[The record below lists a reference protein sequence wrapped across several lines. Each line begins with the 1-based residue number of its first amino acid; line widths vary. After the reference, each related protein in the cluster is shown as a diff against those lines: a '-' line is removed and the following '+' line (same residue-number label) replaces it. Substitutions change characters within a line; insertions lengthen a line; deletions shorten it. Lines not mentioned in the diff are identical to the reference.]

1 MTTKKLTRRQRI
13 LVATTLFGM
22 FFGAGN
28 LIFPVHLGQMAGS
41 NVIPAIIGF
50 IITAVGI
57 PIFGVAAI
65 GVTHS
70 DGLQTLSG
78 KVGKGYGIFFTC
90 LLYLTI
96 GPLFAIPRCATVS
109 FTTGVSPM
117 LPEAAQ
123 PLALLLFSA
132 VFFAFV
138 LFFSLRPGK
147 ITVWIGKIINPVFLL
162 FLAVL
167 VIAALLKPGASISD
181 VAPTEPYAT
190 KTSAF
195 FSSFI
200 EGYGTMDAIAGLA
213 FGIVVIDVIRRMGV
227 DNDDAVAVDVLG
239 SGVLT
244 GLLMAVI
251 YVVTILM
258 GTQSR
263 GLFEISDNGGI
274 ALTQIAGHYFGG
286 VGQIILA
293 VTITFACLKTSIG
306 LVTSCSET
314 FVKMTHGKISYKL
327 WAIVFTL
334 FSFAV
339 SNVGLSAIIEYSIP
353 VLMLIYP
360 PATALIILAFAGKLF
375 RHDRAVYVST
385 MIFTWAAAIFD
396 FFKTLPAGVRTA
408 LRLDA
413 PVELAKRYL
422 PLFDLNLGWLLPA
435 VIGFVIGMVVV
446 LAEPAIHVLNK
457 QVEEVTNRT
466 VSKRSML
473 IALSVGVGLS
483 IGLSMLRMIL
493 GFSILYYL
501 IPGYIISIGLSFFV
515 PGMYTAIAFDSGG
528 VASGP
533 LTSSFILPLAIGACV
548 GLNGGDVSRVLT
560 DAFGIVAM
568 VAMTPLITI
577 QLLGFRAV
585 VAKRMRDNYAQKR
598 IVSAD
603 DEQIIYFR

>member
-1 MTTKKLTRRQRI
+1 MTVKKLTMRQKI
-13 LVATTLFGM
+13 LVAGTLFGM

-28 LIFPVHLGQMAGS
+28 LIFPVHLGQLAGR

-50 IITAVGI
+50 IVTAVGI

-65 GVTHS
+65 GITHS
-70 DGLQTLSG
+70 DGLQTLSS

-109 FTTGVSPM
+109 FTTGVAPM
-117 LPEAAQ
+117 LLDPSKEW
-123 PLALLLFSA
+123 LALLIFSA
-132 VFFAFV
+132 IFFAFV

-147 ITVWIGKIINPVFLL
+147 ITVWIGKIINPIFLL

-167 VIAALLKPGASISD
+167 VIAALTNPGASIAA
-181 VAPTEPYAT
+181 VEPVEAYAT
-190 KTSAF
+190 GTSSF

-213 FGIVVIDVIRRMGV
+213 FGIVVVDVIRRMGV

-239 SGVLT
+239 SGALT
-244 GLLMAVI
+244 GILMAVI
-251 YVVTILM
+251 YIVTILM

-314 FVKMTHGKISYKL
+314 FVKMTHGKLSYKA
-327 WAIVFTL
+327 WAILFTL

-360 PATALIILAFAGKLF
+360 PAIALIILAFIGKF
-375 RHDRAVYVST
+375 FHHDKAVYISV
-385 MIFTWAAAIFD
+385 MAFTWAAAIFD
-396 FFKTLPAGVRTA
+396 FMKTLPAGVQSS
-408 LRLDA
+408 LHLDRLVA
-413 PVELAKRYL
+413 FARQYL
-422 PLFDLNLGWLLPA
+422 PLFDLNLG
-435 VIGFVIGMVVV
+435 
-446 LAEPAIHVLNK
+446 
-457 QVEEVTNRT
+457 
-466 VSKRSML
+466 
-473 IALSVGVGLS
+473 
-483 IGLSMLRMIL
+483 
-493 GFSILYYL
+493 
-501 IPGYIISIGLSFFV
+501 
-515 PGMYTAIAFDSGG
+515 
-528 VASGP
+528 
-533 LTSSFILPLAIGACV
+533 
-548 GLNGGDVSRVLT
+548 
-560 DAFGIVAM
+560 
-568 VAMTPLITI
+568 
-577 QLLGFRAV
+577 
-585 VAKRMRDNYAQKR
+585 
-598 IVSAD
+598 
-603 DEQIIYFR
+603 

>member
-117 LPEAAQ
+117 LSEAAQ

-227 DNDDAVAVDVLG
+227 TNDDAIAEDVLS
-239 SGVLT
+239 SGLLT
-244 GLLMAVI
+244 GLLMALI
-251 YVVTILM
+251 YVVSILV
-258 GTQSR
+258 GAQSR
-263 GLFEISDNGGI
+263 GLFELSENGGV
-274 ALTQIAGHYFGG
+274 ALTQIAGHYLGG
-286 VGQIILA
+286 VGQLILA

-306 LVTSCSET
+306 LVTACAET
-314 FVKMTHGKISYKL
+314 FDKMTGGKFSYRG
-327 WAIVFTL
+327 WAILFTA

-339 SNVGLSAIIEYSIP
+339 SNVGLSAIINYSIP

-360 PATALIILAFAGKLF
+360 PAIALITLAFIGRF
-375 RHDRAVYVST
+375 FGHDRIVYIAV
-385 MIFTWAAAIFD
+385 MIPTWAAALFD
-396 FFKTLPAGVRTA
+396 FMKTLPGSAQAA
-408 LRLDA
+408 LHLDGLIRFA
-413 PVELAKRYL
+413 AANL
-422 PLFDLNLGWLLPA
+422 PLFDKNLGWLLPA
-435 VIGFVIGMVVV
+435 VIGFAIGM
-446 LAEPAIHVLNK
+446 IWH
-457 QVEEVTNRT
+457 
-466 VSKRSML
+466 
-473 IALSVGVGLS
+473 LS
-483 IGLSMLRMIL
+483 R
-493 GFSILYYL
+493 
-501 IPGYIISIGLSFFV
+501 PKN
-515 PGMYTAIAFDSGG
+515 AA
-528 VASGP
+528 A
-533 LTSSFILPLAIGACV
+533 A
-548 GLNGGDVSRVLT
+548 
-560 DAFGIVAM
+560 
-568 VAMTPLITI
+568 
-577 QLLGFRAV
+577 
-585 VAKRMRDNYAQKR
+585 
-598 IVSAD
+598 
-603 DEQIIYFR
+603 

>member
-1 MTTKKLTRRQRI
+1 MTVKKLTMRQKI
-13 LVATTLFGM
+13 LVAGTLFGM

-28 LIFPVHLGQMAGS
+28 LIFPVHLGQLAGQ

-50 IITAVGI
+50 IVTAVGI

-65 GVTHS
+65 GITHS
-70 DGLQTLSG
+70 DGLQTLSS

-109 FTTGVSPM
+109 FTTGVAPM
-117 LPEAAQ
+117 LLDPAKEW
-123 PLALLLFSA
+123 LALLIFSA
-132 VFFAFV
+132 IFFAFV

-147 ITVWIGKIINPVFLL
+147 ITVWIGKIINPIFLL

-167 VIAALLKPGASISD
+167 VIAALTNPGASIAA
-181 VAPTEPYAT
+181 VEPVEAYAT
-190 KTSAF
+190 GTSSF

-213 FGIVVIDVIRRMGV
+213 FGIVVVDVIRRMGV

-239 SGVLT
+239 SGALT
-244 GLLMAVI
+244 GILMAVI
-251 YVVTILM
+251 YIVTILM

-314 FVKMTHGKISYKL
+314 FVKMTHGKLSYKA
-327 WAIVFTL
+327 WAILFTL

-360 PATALIILAFAGKLF
+360 PAIALIILAFIGKF
-375 RHDRAVYVST
+375 FHHDKAVYISV
-385 MIFTWAAAIFD
+385 MAFTWAAAIFD
-396 FFKTLPAGVRTA
+396 FMKTLPAGVQSS
-408 LRLDA
+408 LHLDRLVA
-413 PVELAKRYL
+413 FARQYL

-435 VIGFVIGMVVV
+435 CLGFVIGLV
-446 LAEPAIHVLNK
+446 IHFSG
-457 QVEEVTNRT
+457 R
-466 VSKRSML
+466 SKIR
-473 IALSVGVGLS
+473 
-483 IGLSMLRMIL
+483 
-493 GFSILYYL
+493 
-501 IPGYIISIGLSFFV
+501 
-515 PGMYTAIAFDSGG
+515 
-528 VASGP
+528 
-533 LTSSFILPLAIGACV
+533 
-548 GLNGGDVSRVLT
+548 
-560 DAFGIVAM
+560 
-568 VAMTPLITI
+568 
-577 QLLGFRAV
+577 
-585 VAKRMRDNYAQKR
+585 
-598 IVSAD
+598 
-603 DEQIIYFR
+603 